1 MKKYNKPEI
10 EALCLEMLDVI
21 ALSGKEA
28 VINELEAAGIPVGKV
43 DELGD
48 VFADVTT
55 NTWSW

>member
-1 MKKYNKPEI
+1 MKKYNRPEI
-10 EALCLEMLDVI
+10 EAFCLEMLDVI

-28 VINELEAAGIPVGKV
+28 VINELQAAGIPEGKV